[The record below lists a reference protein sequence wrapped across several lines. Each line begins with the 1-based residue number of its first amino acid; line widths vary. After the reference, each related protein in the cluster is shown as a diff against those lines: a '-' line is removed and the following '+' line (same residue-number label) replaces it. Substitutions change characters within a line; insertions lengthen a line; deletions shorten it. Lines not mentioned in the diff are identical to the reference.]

1 MSTAPKEFASRE
13 TLRIIDANLNRA
25 GEGLRVLED
34 MARLGLGDAAISEQ
48 LKNLRHRIV
57 AVNQELGKQLVEA
70 RDARGDVGINIKT
83 PEQAEQKSLAQ
94 LMAANARRAEESVRT
109 IEEIAKTAAGTGSGL
124 KPEDLEQAR
133 FEIYSIEKR
142 LLSRLLRKDRVERI
156 SGLCA
161 ILDTGAL
168 KGRGPVEL
176 AGELISGGARIIQ
189 LRDKLLQRKELLEIA
204 GELRKICSSNGVLFI
219 VNDYLDIAM
228 ASDADGLH
236 LGQNDLPAGTARRL
250 LPIDKII
257 GVSVKTPEQAIAA
270 CKAGGDY
277 IGVGAIY
284 PTSSKKETT
293 VITCDGLARI
303 KKSVDMPVVAI
314 GGINRDNA
322 ARTISCG
329 ADAVAV
335 ISAVMDSEFPRE
347 STRQIVDAI
356 EVASAQINR

>member
-1 MSTAPKEFASRE
+1 MSTSPKEFASRE

-48 LKNLRHRIV
+48 LKKLRHRIV
-57 AVNQELGKQLVEA
+57 AVNQELGKQLVGA
-70 RDARGDVGINIKT
+70 RDAQGDVGINIKT
-83 PEQAEQKSLAQ
+83 PEQSEQKSLPQ
-94 LMAANARRAEESVRT
+94 LMVANARRAEESVRT
-109 IEEIAKTAAGTGSGL
+109 IEEIAKTARTGSGL
-124 KPEDLEQAR
+124 KPQDLEQAR

-142 LLSRLLRKDRVERI
+142 LLSRLLRKYRVERI

-168 KGRGPVEL
+168 KGRGPIEL
-176 AGELISGGARIIQ
+176 AGELISGGAGIIQ
-189 LRDKLLQRKELLEIA
+189 LRDKVLQRKELLEIA
-204 GELRKICSSNGVLFI
+204 GELREICSSNGVLFI
-219 VNDYLDIAM
+219 VNDYLDIAL

-236 LGQNDLPAGTARRL
+236 LGQNDLPAGAARRF

-270 CKAGGDY
+270 CKAGVDY

-284 PTSSKKETT
+284 PTSSKEETT
-293 VITCDGLARI
+293 VISTDGLDRI
-303 KKSVDMPVVAI
+303 RQSVNIPIMAI
-314 GGINRDNA
+314 GGIDRDNA

-335 ISAVMDSEFPRE
+335 ISAVMDSESPRE